1 MKITA
6 QMARDAFEP
15 LTGRELAWL
24 LKTYQVGI
32 NERKVR
38 HIMAGRDSC
47 PLVLYNAALWLQQ
60 EHEKLSDSEY
70 EQLLDTT
77 HKQMRSES

>member
-1 MKITA
+1 
-6 QMARDAFEP
+6 MARDAFEP
-15 LTGRELAWL
+15 LTGREIAWL
-24 LKTYQVGI
+24 LKTHQVGI

-60 EHEKLSDSEY
+60 EHARLSDNEY
-70 EQLLDTT
+70 NALLDTT
-77 HKQMRSES
+77 REKMRNC

>member
-1 MKITA
+1 
-6 QMARDAFEP
+6 MARDAFEP
-15 LTGRELAWL
+15 LTGREIAYL
-24 LKTYQVGI
+24 LRTWEVGI

-60 EHEKLSDSEY
+60 EHARLSDSEY
-70 EQLLDTT
+70 NALLDTT
-77 HKQMRSES
+77 HEQMRSER